1 MKHVAFALLTLALIV
16 LLLGK
21 SASRLAES
29 LTLCS
34 IGLALALGEMVFA
47 AISNQVSSGLG
58 IVAQARAVH
67 QLPGA
72 SCPKRRTSKRIRVF
86 DGATVALSGS
96 GSWAMVQHCA
106 MPHVAPGHRALALL
120 RRTALHEVLLAHNN
134 STGQRVIVKRTLPGA
149 PTHDLRR
156 EAGMLFWLEWARMP
170 VPAPQ
175 YIAYEERDG
184 RSTLT
189 MSYVNG
195 QTIEELAG
203 AGRLAVSTLVRL
215 LAQTCMALDALHR
228 AGYVHQDIKPANL
241 ILDHN
246 GTLVVIDWGSA
257 RRYDLPYDPH
267 SITCTPDFASPEQLR
282 GMVLPG
288 NDLYAI
294 GKTLAALVPAPPP
307 ALAQVIARATGPF
320 AHRYATGADLAQAL
334 LAAADFNLQPSHQP
348 TPRAS
353 GEDL

>member
-1 MKHVAFALLTLALIV
+1 MMKRFACTLLVLALIV
-16 LLLGK
+16 LLLSK

-29 LTLCS
+29 ITLCS
-34 IGLALALGEMVFA
+34 IGLALALGEIVLA
-47 AISNQVSSGLG
+47 VINYRVSLG
-58 IVAQARAVH
+58 IDVVARTRAVH

-72 SCPKRRTSKRIRVF
+72 SCPKRRTSGRIRVF

-96 GSWAMVQHCA
+96 GSRAMVQHYA
-106 MPHVAPGHRALALL
+106 TPHFVPGHRALALL
-120 RRTALHEVLLAHNN
+120 RRTALHEVLLAHDN

-156 EAGMLFWLEWARMP
+156 EAGVLFWLEWAQMP
-170 VPAPQ
+170 IAAPR

-189 MSYVNG
+189 MSYING

-203 AGRLAVSTLVRL
+203 AGRIAVSTLIRL
-215 LAQTCMALDALHR
+215 LAQTCMTLDALHR

-241 ILDHN
+241 ILDRN

-257 RRYDLPYDPH
+257 RRHDLPYDPRT
-267 SITCTPDFASPEQLR
+267 ITCTPDFASPEQLC

-294 GKTLAALVPAPPP
+294 GKTLEALVPAPPP
-307 ALAQVIARATGPF
+307 ALARVIARATGPF
-320 AHRYATGADLAQAL
+320 AHRYATGAELAQAL
-334 LAAADFNLQPSHQP
+334 LAAHNDARGL
-348 TPRAS
+348 
-353 GEDL
+353 L